1 MSLVLN
7 VEILGEFKKLTQATK
22 GSEKSLKGLQDV
34 SSKVSRA
41 MNTALGAIGV
51 GLSIGVITQQL
62 KEASKAAIEDAQS
75 QALLANQLK
84 NTTNATKAQIATV
97 EENIS
102 KMQMSAGVAD
112 DVLRPAFAQLTR
124 ATGDT
129 AKATELMQ
137 LALDISAGSGKSL
150 ESVSMALT
158 KAYNGQF
165 GALTKLGVPMA
176 DQILSASE
184 SVKIQKQLNNALAD
198 QELAL
203 AKYGK
208 DSEEYAKATSK
219 VTGLQEKLTLVTKD
233 GTDWQSQLADAFKGS
248 AAEAANL
255 DPYNK
260 MQIIFGEMQ
269 EKVGAALLPVLSR
282 FSTWL
287 SSPGGTKALESI
299 IVVLVDLIEQG
310 IKVVEWVVQYKDA
323 LIPLT
328 AGLGALSL
336 AVKVVTTAFGVYTTV
351 TAGLAARNAAIAAS
365 NATLAASNTAVATTA
380 TAAATAMRALA
391 LLGSVGAV
399 LSLGGS
405 APQAGT
411 VPSTMPKPADLPN
424 TPVVPPQQGT
434 GIPGFGGTPVIPA
447 SPTTGK
453 PVVPT
458 VKPTSAPK
466 PTVIVNNNVNVKSTT
481 ASPKQ
486 IVSSLQSLQSS
497 TGVSISRLLK

>member
-84 NTTNATKAQIATV
+84 NTTNATKAQIASV
-97 EENIS
+97 EENIG

-351 TAGLAARNAAIAAS
+351 TAGIAARNAAIAAS
-365 NATLAASNTAVATTA
+365 NAAVATSAGTA
-380 TAAATAMRALA
+380 TAAVTALTAAFRIALA
-391 LLGSVGAV
+391 LGAIGGV
-399 LSLGGS
+399 LALGGS
-405 APQAGT
+405 APQAGV

-424 TPVVPPQQGT
+424 TPVVPPQDST
-434 GIPGFGGTPVIPA
+434 GIPGFGGQVIPA
-447 SPTTGK
+447 PVFTGK
-453 PVVPT
+453 NVVPVV
-458 VKPTSAPK
+458 KPPVVTPK
-466 PTVIVNNNVNVKSTT
+466 PTVIVNNNVNVKNTN
-481 ASPKQ
+481 ASPKA

>member
-1 MSLVLN
+1 
-7 VEILGEFKKLTQATK
+7 
-22 GSEKSLKGLQDV
+22 
-34 SSKVSRA
+34 
-41 MNTALGAIGV
+41 
-51 GLSIGVITQQL
+51 
-62 KEASKAAIEDAQS
+62 
-75 QALLANQLK
+75 
-84 NTTNATKAQIATV
+84 
-97 EENIS
+97 
-102 KMQMSAGVAD
+102 MSAGVAD

-184 SVKIQKQLNNALAD
+184 SVKVQKQLNNALAD

-208 DSEEYAKATSK
+208 DSEEYAKATAK

-260 MQIIFGEMQ
+260 MQIIFAEMQ
-269 EKVGAALLPVLSR
+269 EKVGVALLPVLQK
-282 FSTWL
+282 FTTWL

-299 IVVLVDLIEQG
+299 IVVLVDLIEKG
-310 IKVVEWVVQYKDA
+310 IAVVEWVVQYKDA

-328 AGLGALSL
+328 ATIGALTL
-336 AVKVVTTAFGVYTTV
+336 ALKIVTTAFGVYTTV
-351 TAGLAARNAAIAAS
+351 TAGIAARNAAIAAS
-365 NATLAASNTAVATTA
+365 NTALAASNTAVATTA
-380 TAAATAMRALA
+380 TAATTAMRLFAA
-391 LLGSVGAV
+391 AAAVGAV
-399 LSLGGS
+399 LSIPGS
-405 APQAGT
+405 AAQPGT
-411 VPSTMPKPADLPN
+411 VPSTMPRPADLPN

-434 GIPGFGGTPVIPA
+434 GIPGFGGTAVIPP
-447 SPTTGK
+447 SPVNSR

-458 VKPTSAPK
+458 VKPTATTK
-466 PTVIVNNNVNVKSTT
+466 PTVVINNSNTVNVKNSVT
-481 ASPKQ
+481 SGKD
-486 IVSSLQSLQSS
+486 IVSSLQNFQNQ
-497 TGVSISRLLK
+497 TGVSRILLK

>member
-34 SSKVSRA
+34 SSKVSKA

-84 NTTNATKAQIATV
+84 NTTNATKAQIASV

-176 DQILSASE
+176 DQILNASE
-184 SVKIQKQLNNALAD
+184 SVRIQKQLNNALAD

-203 AKYGK
+203 TKYGK
-208 DSEEYAKATSK
+208 DSEEYAKATAK
-219 VTGLQEKLTLVTKD
+219 VTGLQEKLTLATKD

-287 SSPGGTKALESI
+287 SSPGGTKALETI
-299 IVVLVDLIEQG
+299 ITVLVDLIEKG
-310 IKVVEWVVQYKDA
+310 IQVVDWVVQYKDA

-328 AGLGALSL
+328 AGIAALTIGIK
-336 AVKVVTTAFGVYTTV
+336 ATTAAFTVYNTIA
-351 TAGLAARNAAIAAS
+351 TAVIAKNAAVVAS
-365 NATLAASNTAVATTA
+365 NGAVAASNTAVATTA
-380 TAAATAMRALA
+380 GIAVTALRALA
-391 LLGSVGAV
+391 LLNPLLLT

-405 APQAGT
+405 AAQPGT
-411 VPSTMPKPADLPN
+411 VPSTMPRPADLPN
-424 TPVVPPQQGT
+424 TPVVPPQAAT
-434 GIPGFGGTPVIPA
+434 GIPGFGGPVIPA
-447 SPTTGK
+447 SPTTDR

-458 VKPTSAPK
+458 VKPTAAPK
-466 PTVIVNNNVNVKSTT
+466 PTVTVNNTVNVKSTT

-497 TGVSISRLLK
+497 TGVSIARLLK